1 MTKPKPDNLF
11 EINRKKAQLNEEED
25 RFLNKFNK
33 NQNFK
38 KIVDEKKSTNKILDK
53 DETKFTQYLI

>member
-38 KIVDEKKSTNKILDK
+38 KIVDERKPTNKISDK
-53 DETKFTQYLI
+53 DETKFTEYF

>member
-25 RFLNKFNK
+25 RVSNKLNK
-33 NQNFK
+33 NQNLK
-38 KIVDEKKSTNKILDK
+38 KITDEKKSNSKISDK
-53 DETKFTQYLI
+53 NETKFKEYS